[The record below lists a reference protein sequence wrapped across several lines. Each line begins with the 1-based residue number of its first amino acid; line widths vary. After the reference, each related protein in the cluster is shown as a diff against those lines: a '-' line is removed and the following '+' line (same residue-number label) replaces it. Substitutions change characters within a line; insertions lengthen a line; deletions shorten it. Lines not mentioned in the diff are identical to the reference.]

1 MREVRIEGVKIQ
13 PSPHKKYNF
22 DYEPGDMRTVFRRG
36 QWRNWNDAIKWLQEN
51 GERDNELTPG
61 ETIAL
66 VEDLRSLA
74 EAKAPFTMDPGE
86 AFKLAHKNRTQ
97 NNRRFAQEHEQ
108 AVMMARTMRG
118 RR

>member
-1 MREVRIEGVKIQ
+1 MPMK
-13 PSPHKKYNF
+13 
-22 DYEPGDMRTVFRRG
+22 TVFRRG

-74 EAKAPFTMDPGE
+74 ESKAPFTMDPME
-86 AFKLAHKNRTQ
+86 AFKLAHKNRAQ

-108 AVMMARTMRG
+108 ALSMARGQKVSR
-118 RR
+118 

>member
-22 DYEPGDMRTVFRRG
+22 DYEQGDMKTVFRRG

-74 EAKAPFTMDPGE
+74 ESKAPFTMDPME
-86 AFKLAHKNRTQ
+86 AFKLAHKNRAQ

-108 AVMMARTMRG
+108 ALSMARGQKVSR
-118 RR
+118 